1 MESNQESL
9 GHARAEQLREM
20 QKEQAENEAEGK
32 LEAMLR
38 NVLEDDARTRLA
50 NIKLVNKELY
60 IKTVQGIIYLY
71 KSGGINEKLNDSRL
85 KDILAKLNVKKEI
98 NIRRK

>member
-1 MESNQESL
+1 MESDQKSL

-20 QKEQAENEAEGK
+20 QKEQAERESEAQ
-32 LEAMLR
+32 LEALLR
-38 NVLEDDARTRLA
+38 NVLEEDARTRLA

-60 IKTVQGIIYLY
+60 IKTVQAIIYLY
-71 KSGGINEKLNDSRL
+71 KSGGINGKIDDSQL
-85 KDILAKLNVKKEI
+85 KEVLVKLNVKKKI